1 MATESISTEATLSSA
16 SSTRDKGFTR
26 HDPHIWGIYI
36 VLIIISVIELYSA
49 SSREVTGSGMGVVM
63 PIVRHMAM
71 LFGGLGIM
79 LFLEK
84 LHYRHF
90 YFWSLVFVLVS
101 VLAMIYVYFF
111 GAVINGARRS
121 ILIAGFQLQPSEFIK
136 FSAVLV
142 TAFVA
147 SRTQMKGGGVT
158 NKGVAIM
165 AATVLVFGLMLIRQ
179 GLTNTLLLM
188 GISLSMFLIAGVQ
201 FKKLLIVL
209 GVYGVC
215 FAMFVGVLTFME
227 SRHESNNNGNQAN
240 TEQVD
245 NKKDKKDKLRI
256 ETWINRFVRHQGDG
270 RPKYE
275 LPIDADNRQEML
287 SYIAQANG
295 GISGVLPGNSR
306 ETARLPLAFSDYIY
320 AIIVED
326 LGLWGGLLVLVLYL
340 WLMMRASAIAARCT
354 RCFPALLVLGMA
366 VLIAIQALFH
376 MAIVTGFAPVS
387 GQPLP
392 LISKGGSS
400 IIVTSLAFGVM
411 LSVSRHTARSGKRQD
426 VNRELSE
433 LPDDLKAANPTRI

>member
-1 MATESISTEATLSSA
+1 MSTESLSPEAALSS
-16 SSTRDKGFTR
+16 STSISNKGFTR

-36 VLIIISVIELYSA
+36 LLIIISVIELYSA
-49 SSREVTGSGMGVVM
+49 SSREVTGSGIGVFM
-63 PIVRHMAM
+63 PLVRHMAM

-84 LHYRHF
+84 VHYRHF
-90 YFWSLVFVLVS
+90 YFWSLVFVAFS
-101 VLAMIYVYFF
+101 VLSMIYVYFF

-121 ILIAGFQLQPSEFIK
+121 ILIAGFQLQPAEFIK

-165 AATVLVFGLMLIRQ
+165 AATVLVFGLMLIKQ

-201 FKKLLIVL
+201 FKKLMIVV
-209 GVYGVC
+209 GVYIAC
-215 FAMFVGVLTFME
+215 FVMFVGVVAFVE
-227 SRHESNNNGNQAN
+227 ARHEADKESGQAA

-245 NKKDKKDKLRI
+245 GKKKDNLRI
-256 ETWINRFVRHQGDG
+256 ETWMNRLSRHQGDG

-275 LPIDADNRQEML
+275 LPITADNRQEMF
-287 SYIAQANG
+287 SYMAQANG
-295 GISGVLPGNSR
+295 GIPGVLPGNSR